1 VIFQRKFDDA
11 DGVSAETSAETIF
24 FQSGTPLIF
33 EAPCVSRLFRRIVF
47 VRTYPT
53 SIVTGTQRLVQIGPK
68 RTNMDQ
74 MNEYEDKAVELV
86 VLALLVL
93 DRHGDSCRVKM
104 TSDYP

>member
-1 VIFQRKFDDA
+1 
-11 DGVSAETSAETIF
+11 
-24 FQSGTPLIF
+24 
-33 EAPCVSRLFRRIVF
+33 
-47 VRTYPT
+47 
-53 SIVTGTQRLVQIGPK
+53 
-68 RTNMDQ
+68 MDQ